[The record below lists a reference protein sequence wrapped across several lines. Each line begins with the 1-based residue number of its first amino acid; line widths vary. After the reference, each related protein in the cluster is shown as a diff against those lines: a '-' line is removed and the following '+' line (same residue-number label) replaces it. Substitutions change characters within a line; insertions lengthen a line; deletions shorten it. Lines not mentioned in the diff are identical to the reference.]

1 MSSSPPERTPAELR
15 RLVER
20 LVDEVLGTTEAVDRT
35 HGGVAALID
44 HTLLKADATRADV
57 ERLCAEAREF
67 RFAAVCV
74 NPAWAAAAVRL
85 LAGSGVPVCSVVGFP
100 LGASMTDV
108 KAFET
113 RRALF
118 DGAGE
123 IDMVMN
129 VGALKSGDLV
139 LVQRDIEA
147 VVAPVREAGGRTK
160 VIIEATLLSEE
171 EKVTACRLARAGGA
185 DFVKTSSGFGPG
197 GATVADVAL
206 MRRTVGPAMGIKA
219 AGGVSSYELLKQLVA
234 AGATRIGS
242 SAGVR
247 LVRESQGLPF
257 HFKGRDTY

>member
-1 MSSSPPERTPAELR
+1 MSSSPPERTPAEFR

-20 LVDEVLGTTEAVDRT
+20 LVDEVLGPAGVFDTPRR
-35 HGGVAALID
+35 GVAALID
-44 HTLLKADATRADV
+44 HTLLRADAARADV

-74 NPAWAAAAVRL
+74 NPAWAAVAARL

-100 LGASMTDV
+100 LGASTADV

-113 RRALF
+113 RRAVF
-118 DGAGE
+118 DGARE

-129 VGALKSGDLV
+129 VGALKSGDLA

-147 VVAPVREAGGRTK
+147 VVVPAREVGALTK
-160 VIIEATLLSEE
+160 VIIEAALLSDA
-171 EKVTACRLARAGGA
+171 EKVTACRLARAAGA
-185 DFVKTSSGFGPG
+185 DFVKTSTGFGPG

-219 AGGVSSYELLKQLVA
+219 AGGVSSYELLQQLVA

-247 LVRESQGLPF
+247 LVRESQGTASDLKEP
-257 HFKGRDTY
+257 GAY